1 MKLIKFFRKQAL
13 QRAIR
18 SRIISREIKY
28 TSLSDAK
35 YIGFIIDLEDGLI
48 EESVSVLLNF
58 CKKNR
63 IKYSGVALDLGA
75 TSRNS
80 LSASSNPYIQTIY
93 KEEVNKGGLLEN
105 SDLLNDFIRD
115 QFDIL
120 IDFTTIYTP
129 LLHYLVSTSVAH
141 FKTGS
146 NRGVAQYYDFMLSN
160 DKTDNRVV
168 FINEMIKYLTSIQTA

>member
-1 MKLIKFFRKQAL
+1 MKFFRKQAL
-13 QRAIR
+13 NRAIR
-18 SRIISREIKY
+18 SRTISREVRY

-35 YIGFIIDLEDGLI
+35 YIGFIMDLEDSSI

-58 CKKNR
+58 CKSHH

-93 KEEVNKGGLLEN
+93 KEEINKSGLLEN

-115 QFDIL
+115 QFDVL
-120 IDFTTIYTP
+120 IDFTTTYTP
-129 LLHYLVSTSVAH
+129 LLQYLVATSVAH

-146 NRGVAQYYDFMLSN
+146 NRKIAQYYDFMLSN
-160 DKTDNRVV
+160 DETDNRVV
-168 FINEMIKYLTSIQTA
+168 FINEMVKYLTSIKTA